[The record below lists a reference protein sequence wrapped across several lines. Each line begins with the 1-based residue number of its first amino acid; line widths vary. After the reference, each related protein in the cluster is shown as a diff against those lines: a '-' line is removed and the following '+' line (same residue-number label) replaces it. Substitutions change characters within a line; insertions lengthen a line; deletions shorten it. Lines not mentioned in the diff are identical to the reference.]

1 MCLCIALPQEVRN
14 NSESLQV
21 QAKGHIIVLAV
32 FVVAMVKRLSQVSQA
47 FRTELTQKGEIL
59 FLKHGT
65 QKVSS
70 SLPSQLTFIA
80 DICVRSL
87 W

>member
-14 NSESLQV
+14 NSELLQV

-59 FLKHGT
+59 FPKNQHSKGF
-65 QKVSS
+65 QQSS
-70 SLPSQLTFIA
+70 FTADIHC

-87 W
+87 R